1 MKYSEI
7 RDTLQSG
14 DILAWTHRFKWTW
27 YDFKCYMVRLFTVS
41 EYSHVGVCI
50 VQDGR
55 VWVLEAVTPT
65 VRLVPL
71 SDEVPCFVLK
81 GKGLTEEQK
90 LRGMALV
97 GKAKYSQWE
106 AILAYFGKNDLNN
119 DRWEC
124 AELVDY
130 VLDLNLEATP
140 ASLVDELLQ
149 QGYPM
154 YTITKD

>member
-90 LRGMALV
+90 FRGMALV